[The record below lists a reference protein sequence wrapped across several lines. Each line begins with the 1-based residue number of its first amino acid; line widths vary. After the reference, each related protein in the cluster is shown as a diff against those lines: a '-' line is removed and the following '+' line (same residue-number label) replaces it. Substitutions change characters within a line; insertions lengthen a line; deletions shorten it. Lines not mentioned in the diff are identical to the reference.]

1 MNTNIFRL
9 IFSKRLGMLV
19 PVAEQTSVQGKG
31 KSVVGRSRGGCASS
45 GRSFLLSSIA
55 FGVAVGFSATSL
67 ALPTDP
73 SVIGGA
79 ATFSQVGN
87 VLTVTNSNKAIID
100 WVKFNI
106 AAGETTRFLQPSASS
121 SVLNRV
127 LTNNPSSI
135 YGNLSSN
142 GQVWLVN
149 TAGILVGP
157 GGVIDTAGFVAST
170 LNVRAEDFLAGRL
183 NFQATPGAGNVV
195 NQGAITSP
203 TGGSVYLVGTNV
215 SNEGIITTPQG
226 ETILAAGQTVSL
238 IDTATPGVK
247 VEITGAANNATNLG
261 SIVAAAGR
269 IGIAG
274 AIVKNSGTLDASS
287 VVSEGGRIFLRASQD
302 TYVDGNGRIVATG
315 TKGGQVEVLG
325 NRVAVMDNASID
337 ASGSSGGGTILVG
350 GDFQGKNPDVQNAA
364 ITWFGPDATLKA
376 NANNNGDGGKVI
388 VWADNTT
395 RAYGNIEARGGV
407 NGGNGGFVEVSG
419 KRYLDFDA
427 RVDTTA
433 SKGQTGTLL
442 LDPTDITIV
451 ATTGGVPSW
460 YGSIPAIFENPSST
474 NNSSTIGWDDI
485 TSQLDSSNVI
495 IQTYSA
501 GSGTGN
507 ISINGS
513 PTGGSLSVTHTSPY
527 FTSINTYTTVYN
539 RTNKLSLWAENAINI
554 NAPFGNAGSGAIE
567 LIAGWDGSFTTP
579 DVGPYAVGKSINMNT
594 GMAMGSTGIIS
605 NGNVTLK
612 AADSINIITDSAYPG
627 FAGIDMT
634 SGTLTMV
641 ADKIRL
647 ISNGGYAVSIRT
659 NGDQSFTLTNASG
672 LGGLE
677 LRGSDTNNIYGGG
690 YASIER
696 FGSTSGGQNFT
707 FNDGASLSM
716 YGGSGSGTVPV
727 GWGGDCGDVPGSNC
741 SSNFAGIE
749 NYGAGNQTFTFSGPT
764 GYITLTGGANGN
776 NNGAWIDQEGSG
788 TQIISGN
795 PIITITGGASGGN
808 FVVYGGENY
817 QFDNGAGISSN
828 GVQTINA
835 QSLTLNGGD
844 GDYSGA
850 YVGGKTQTITVI
862 GAVTLTGGTAPT
874 PEGPGAGGEFIG
886 TSPALIGW
894 DEPGHSLNL
903 TAGSVTLN
911 GGSVNEFG
919 GSPAAIGTYNAP
931 TNTTITTTSGNISLN
946 SANTGADWLGSW
958 GGMGGSLTLESA
970 SDISLGVGQVGTGT
984 SGSVMLSA
992 PNGSITQGVGGV
1004 IKTNTLTADANCS
1017 DCNAIN
1023 LLGGN
1028 LVNVVNLTAG
1038 PDSLVSIEYHSAQ
1051 SFRAASINSAG
1062 SVTLDNSMAP
1072 PGSYIEIG
1080 SITADG
1086 VVDIT
1091 AKGAILDGNGDA
1103 LNITAN
1109 GINLTSQ
1116 YGGSASG
1123 LAISA
1128 DTKLMGGSLFATV
1141 NPTVNYG
1148 GIRISN
1154 DGSGYPA
1161 GFFNLADS
1169 SIYGGPITF
1178 NYAGDFVD
1186 ASISIA
1192 SSAGSDI
1199 AMMVT
1204 GNLIE
1209 NENIGIDTSGSAL
1222 ISASGN
1228 MEINCCLSN
1237 SGSLALTAGNT
1248 LTIYGGAYVDSG
1260 ADLILG
1266 APTIRNDGNVY
1277 SSGTTLIVAGDYVSY
1292 GGSVT
1297 TWSTDADIIG
1307 VIGNNMTLYGGYLS
1321 AGHDVNL
1328 TFGGGSSTLGLF
1340 SGAFLRAESP
1350 DTIYL
1355 NFLGRSSGG
1364 ILLNGLEPAIPSDYS
1379 GYFYNDWSLEATP
1392 GDGLIIAYGLL
1403 LDPCALSPDMCKPPP
1418 PPTDDCTTN
1427 PTLCMRPPDDCTNN
1441 PAGCQSKPGE
1451 DTAEFGESGQ
1461 GKKKAGRCKG

>member
-1 MNTNIFRL
+1 MNANIFRL

-73 SVIGGA
+73 SVISGA

-376 NANNNGDGGKVI
+376 NASNNGDGGKVI

-460 YGSIPAIFENPSST
+460 YGSSPAIFENPSST
-474 NNSSTIGWDDI
+474 NDSSTIGWDDI
-485 TSQLDSSNVI
+485 TSQLVSSNVV
-495 IQTYSA
+495 IQTSSLGA
-501 GSGTGN
+501 GTGN

-513 PTGGSLSVTHTSPY
+513 PTGGSLSVNHTSPY
-527 FTSINTYTTVYN
+527 FTNTNTYSTLYSSS
-539 RTNKLSLWAENAINI
+539 NKLSLWAENAINI

-567 LIAGWDGSFTTP
+567 LIAGWDGNFTTP
-579 DVGPYAVGKSINMNT
+579 DVGAYDVGKSINMNT

-749 NYGAGNQTFTFSGPT
+749 NYGAGNQTFTFTGPT
-764 GYITLTGGANGN
+764 GNITLTGGTLGN

-788 TQIISGN
+788 SQIISGN
-795 PIITITGGASGGN
+795 PNITLTGGASGGN

-835 QSLTLNGGD
+835 QSLTLSGG
-844 GDYSGA
+844 GGNYSGA

-862 GAVTLTGGTAPT
+862 GAVALTGGTALM
-874 PEGPGAGGEFIG
+874 PEGPGAGGEFVG

-894 DEPGHSLNL
+894 DGTGHSLNL

-919 GSPAAIGTYNAP
+919 GSPAAIGTYLAP
-931 TNTTITTTSGNISLN
+931 TNTTITTTSGDISLN
-946 SANTGADWLGSW
+946 STNIGADWLGSW

-970 SDISLGVGQVGTGT
+970 GGISLSVGQVGTGT
-984 SGSVMLSA
+984 SGSVTLRA
-992 PNGSITQGVGGV
+992 LDGSITQDVGGV
-1004 IKTNTLTADANCS
+1004 IKTNTLTADANCVE
-1017 DCNAIN
+1017 CNAID

-1028 LVNVVNLTAG
+1028 LANVVNLTAG
-1038 PDSLVSIEYHSAQ
+1038 PDLLSIEYRSAQ

-1062 SVTLDNSMAP
+1062 SVTLDNSLAP

-1128 DTKLMGGSLFATV
+1128 DTKLMDGSLFATV
-1141 NPTVNYG
+1141 DSTANYG

-1161 GFFNLADS
+1161 GYFSLTDS

-1204 GNLIE
+1204 GNLME
-1209 NENIGIDTSGSAL
+1209 DDNIGIDTSGSAL
-1222 ISASGN
+1222 ISAGGD

-1237 SGSLALTAGNT
+1237 YSGSLSLAAGNK
-1248 LTIYGGAYVDSG
+1248 LTIYGEVTSG
-1260 ADLILG
+1260 ADLVLG
-1266 APTIRNDGNVY
+1266 APTIENYGYIDSY
-1277 SSGTTLIVAGDYVSY
+1277 GTTLLVAGNYVSY
-1292 GGSVT
+1292 GGSVYAT
-1297 TWSTDADIIG
+1297 GTPESDIIG
-1307 VIGNNMTLYGGYLS
+1307 LIGGNMTFYGGTLY
-1321 AGHDVNL
+1321 AAHDVNL
-1328 TFGGGSSTLGLF
+1328 TFGGGSSTL
-1340 SGAFLRAESP
+1340 AFYYGGSIEAEAY

-1364 ILLNGLEPAIPSDYS
+1364 ILMNDVAPSLPADYA
-1379 GYFYNDWSLEATP
+1379 GYFTNAYSDASP
-1392 GDGLIIAYGLL
+1392 GDGLIITYGLQ